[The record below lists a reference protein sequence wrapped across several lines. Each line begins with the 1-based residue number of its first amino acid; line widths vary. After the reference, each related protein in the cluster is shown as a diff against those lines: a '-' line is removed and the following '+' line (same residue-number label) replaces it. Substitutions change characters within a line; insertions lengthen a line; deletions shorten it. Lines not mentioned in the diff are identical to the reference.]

1 MYMRSEGIKG
11 IGFAGRGT
19 KKWLFRKLSGTIK
32 QAPWLYYP
40 QESLYNQKTLY
51 KKVCISFIIIQLLLF
66 VYAGE
71 TLQVHFANTC
81 TKRTNP
87 MAVTIVLGISVL
99 LQFVAAFLAF
109 RLIRITGQRLAWV
122 LIVAAIS
129 LMATRL
135 SISLFRLI
143 SGDVSH
149 IPDLSAELVA
159 LVISIL
165 MVAGIAWIAPLFLS
179 IKRTK
184 EALLKSEEKYRDF
197 YDKAP
202 DMYYSLSENK
212 LIIDCNETTAR
223 MLGYKK
229 EEIIGR
235 AITDFFTKESR
246 ELFEET
252 FPKLKQVKGYHNIE
266 REFVRKDGTKMP
278 VILNV
283 FSEFGEDGNLIRT
296 KTIARDITDRKK
308 IEEELLKVE
317 KLESLGVLAG
327 GIAHDF
333 NNLLTAILGSISLAK
348 MYAGSGNK
356 VSERLAEAEK
366 ASLQARDLTQK
377 LLTFSKGG
385 FPVKKAASI
394 SELIRDSAGFV
405 LSGSNVRCEY
415 STPGNLWPV
424 DVDEGQI
431 SQVINNLIINADQA
445 MQQGGIIQV
454 SCENVVL
461 NKADLLPLKGGN
473 YVKISIKD
481 HGVGIPEKY
490 IEKIFDPFF
499 STKLNGTGLG
509 LSTVYSIIKRHNG
522 YIAVE
527 SKKELGT
534 TFYIYLPASRKDI
547 QQKKDD
553 TVIIGGKGKIL
564 VMDDE
569 EIVREVLGAMLV
581 SIGYGVEYATNGE
594 EAVELYRVAKGSGAP
609 FDAVI
614 LDLTIPGGMGGK
626 KAIQGLLKID
636 PGVKA
641 IVSSGYSNDPVMA
654 DFREYGF
661 SGVAAKPY
669 KIKQLSE
676 TVHNVIKGPV

>member
-1 MYMRSEGIKG
+1 M
-11 IGFAGRGT
+11 
-19 KKWLFRKLSGTIK
+19 LFRS
-32 QAPWLYYP
+32 
-40 QESLYNQKTLY
+40 
-51 KKVCISFIIIQLLLF
+51 
-66 VYAGE
+66 
-71 TLQVHFANTC
+71 
-81 TKRTNP
+81 
-87 MAVTIVLGISVL
+87 
-99 LQFVAAFLAF
+99 
-109 RLIRITGQRLAWV
+109 
-122 LIVAAIS
+122 
-129 LMATRL
+129 
-135 SISLFRLI
+135 
-143 SGDVSH
+143 
-149 IPDLSAELVA
+149 
-159 LVISIL
+159 
-165 MVAGIAWIAPLFLS
+165 
-179 IKRTK
+179 
-184 EALLKSEEKYRDF
+184 
-197 YDKAP
+197 
-202 DMYYSLSENK
+202 
-212 LIIDCNETTAR
+212 
-223 MLGYKK
+223 
-229 EEIIGR
+229 
-235 AITDFFTKESR
+235 FTKESR

-356 VSERLAEAEK
+356 VSERLSEAEK

-522 YIAVE
+522 YITVE
-527 SKKELGT
+527 SKKEVGT

-626 KAIQGLLKID
+626 KAMQGLLKID

-676 TVHNVIKGPV
+676 TLHNVIKGRV

>member
-1 MYMRSEGIKG
+1 
-11 IGFAGRGT
+11 
-19 KKWLFRKLSGTIK
+19 
-32 QAPWLYYP
+32 
-40 QESLYNQKTLY
+40 
-51 KKVCISFIIIQLLLF
+51 
-66 VYAGE
+66 
-71 TLQVHFANTC
+71 
-81 TKRTNP
+81 

-149 IPDLSAELVA
+149 MPDLSAELVA

-184 EALLKSEEKYRDF
+184 EALLKSEKKYRDF

-229 EEIIGR
+229 QEIIGK
-235 AITDFFTKESR
+235 AITDFFTEESS

-283 FSEFGEDGNLIRT
+283 FSEFDEDGKLIRT

-308 IEEELLKVE
+308 TEEELLKVE

-356 VSERLAEAEK
+356 VSERLAKAEK

-454 SCENVVL
+454 SCENVAL
-461 NKADLLPLKGGN
+461 NKANLLPLKGGN

-522 YIAVE
+522 YITVE
-527 SKKELGT
+527 SKKEVGT

-569 EIVREVLGAMLV
+569 EIVREVLGAMLL
-581 SIGYGVEYATNGE
+581 SIGYEVEYATSGE
-594 EAVELYRVAKGSGAP
+594 EAVELYRVAKGSGEP

-626 KAIQGLLKID
+626 KAIHGLLKID

-641 IVSSGYSNDPVMA
+641 IVSSGYSHDPVMA

-676 TVHNVIKGPV
+676 TLHNVIKKPV

>member
-1 MYMRSEGIKG
+1 
-11 IGFAGRGT
+11 
-19 KKWLFRKLSGTIK
+19 
-32 QAPWLYYP
+32 
-40 QESLYNQKTLY
+40 
-51 KKVCISFIIIQLLLF
+51 
-66 VYAGE
+66 
-71 TLQVHFANTC
+71 
-81 TKRTNP
+81 

-99 LQFVAAFLAF
+99 LQVVAAFLAF

-129 LMATRL
+129 IMATRL
-135 SISLFRLI
+135 SISLFHLI

-229 EEIIGR
+229 EEIIGK
-235 AITDFFTKESR
+235 AITDFFTEESR

-252 FPKLKQVKGYHNIE
+252 FSKLKQVKGYHNIE
-266 REFVRKDGTKMP
+266 RDFVRKDGTEMP

-308 IEEELLKVE
+308 TEEELLKVE

-415 STPGNLWPV
+415 SIPENLWPV
-424 DVDEGQI
+424 DVDESQI
-431 SQVINNLIINADQA
+431 SQVINNLIINADQV

-454 SCENVVL
+454 SCENVAL
-461 NKADLLPLKGGN
+461 KKEDLLPLKGGN

-509 LSTVYSIIKRHNG
+509 LSTVYSIVKRHNG
-522 YIAVE
+522 YITVE
-527 SKKELGT
+527 SKKEVGT
-534 TFYIYLPASRKDI
+534 TFYIYLPASQKDI
-547 QQKKDD
+547 QQKKYE

-569 EIVREVLGAMLV
+569 EIVREVLGAMLL
-581 SIGYGVEYATNGE
+581 SIGYEVEYAANGE
-594 EAVELYRVAKGSGAP
+594 EAVELYRMAKGSGAP

-676 TVHNVIKGPV
+676 TLHNVIKGPG